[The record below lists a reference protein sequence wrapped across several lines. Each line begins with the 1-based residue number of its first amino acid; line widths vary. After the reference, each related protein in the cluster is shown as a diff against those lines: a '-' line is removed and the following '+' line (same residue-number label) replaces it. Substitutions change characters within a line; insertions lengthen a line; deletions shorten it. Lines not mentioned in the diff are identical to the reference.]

1 MIEDIPIGAL
11 TNGIGVVGV
20 LLIFVW
26 LVATGRLVT
35 RREVDSTE
43 AMHIRELEDISH
55 DRDEWRAAHRISE
68 QARVEE
74 RENTRDLIDGFGTT
88 LTGFLEGF
96 RRAAEDAAHGRRE
109 ADQA

>member
-1 MIEDIPIGAL
+1 MEAIPIGAL

-20 LLIFVW
+20 ILLVFWMI
-26 LVATGRLVT
+26 ATGRLHID
-35 RREVDSTE
+35 REVQRMESD
-43 AMHIRELEDISH
+43 HLREIQDIAH

-96 RRAAEDAAHGRRE
+96 RNAAQEAAAGRPE
-109 ADQA
+109 AGGK